1 MEASFDTCGQLWISA
16 NRNWVNSA
24 NCITLSAAH
33 SNFSESSFR
42 ASGTS
47 ALKSMLHCWKPEKE
61 LRFASA
67 YISWCTVLKWGIG
80 GYYENMHD
88 NENIFKSWVH
98 TDDLERSWAMK
109 IFPPMQFLSHLS
121 CFMARNLPEDT
132 NAFLLAQE
140 PVGEVGKIILHIYLQ
155 IIAYYPRFENANTS
169 SVTLF

>member
-33 SNFSESSFR
+33 SDFSESSFR

-121 CFMARNLPEDT
+121 CFMARKPTRGHKCIPTSTGASGGGGKDHLVYLPSNDS
-132 NAFLLAQE
+132 LL
-140 PVGEVGKIILHIYLQ
+140 P
-155 IIAYYPRFENANTS
+155 
-169 SVTLF
+169 